1 MEILLTRGA
10 DPKIVSR
17 YGRTAIHYAAACGYE
32 ECLALLM
39 QHGCDVNICPE
50 GYPSPVISATMS
62 RRSKCLSMLLDT
74 GEADVNFVD
83 KFGENAIL
91 EASNRGMESHAELLL
106 QHGADVNSRS
116 EGVYNRRW
124 TPLMNAASKGFHGT
138 VRMLIK
144 HNAKLNL
151 TDSLGRTAFSL
162 AAEGGHLHC
171 VMELYKA
178 GCSVN
183 LADLEG
189 KSPLMYACE
198 KDRRD
203 VAYYL
208 LYAGAG
214 SNMKDRTGKT
224 AYDYQSRKLSLK
236 KMLYVSGA
244 TTNNLTNKMW
254 TYLLDTKGCGENN
267 NLELLQ
273 QEMDK
278 LLAEPDNMELVPTL
292 MQASRTCI
300 RNHLSNV
307 QAQSNH
313 SRLIPSLPLPL
324 KMIQYLIFDTDID
337 FIEQCRSV
345 HFTDQFSDEHEC

>member
-1 MEILLTRGA
+1 
-10 DPKIVSR
+10 
-17 YGRTAIHYAAACGYE
+17 
-32 ECLALLM
+32 
-39 QHGCDVNICPE
+39 
-50 GYPSPVISATMS
+50 
-62 RRSKCLSMLLDT
+62 
-74 GEADVNFVD
+74 
-83 KFGENAIL
+83 
-91 EASNRGMESHAELLL
+91 
-106 QHGADVNSRS
+106 
-116 EGVYNRRW
+116 
-124 TPLMNAASKGFHGT
+124 
-138 VRMLIK
+138 
-144 HNAKLNL
+144 
-151 TDSLGRTAFSL
+151 
-162 AAEGGHLHC
+162 
-171 VMELYKA
+171 MELYKA
-178 GCSVN
+178 GSSVN

-214 SNMKDRTGKT
+214 SNMKDITGKT

-244 TTNNLTNKMW
+244 TTNNITNKMW
-254 TYLLDTKGCGENN
+254 TYLLDTKGCGEND

-313 SRLIPSLPLPL
+313 FRLIPSLPLPL
-324 KMIQYLIFDTDID
+324 KMIQYLLFDTDID

-345 HFTDQFSDEHEC
+345 HFTDQFTDEHEC